1 MCETSSSY
9 IIVVIVFLKILML
22 KKFTPSP
29 LIEDVIKIV
38 LTLKVCFFLI
48 ITGLGGIES
57 IKENRDTNK
66 CVEEMKNTVKSVAKA
81 VHYCN
86 GGFTKI
92 K

>member
-1 MCETSSSY
+1 
-9 IIVVIVFLKILML
+9 ML

-57 IKENRDTNK
+57 KKENRDTNK
-66 CVEEMKNTVKSVAKA
+66 CVEEMKNTFKSVAKA
-81 VHYCN
+81 VH
-86 GGFTKI
+86 
-92 K
+92 